1 MLPFGIGF
9 SEVLVVMV
17 VILLVIGPN
26 KLPDLAKTLG
36 KGVRAARRAGN
47 ELKNAINIDDDP
59 YPPPRPWMQQNTVSD
74 AESELVDEPNWSCDG
89 EGGFDPAEIP
99 GLEGTVAY
107 TGDEAPDGAS
117 EDEVAPT
124 NPVSADVEE
133 APKDAAADGV
143 EPSPDEADRVDD

>member
-47 ELKNAINIDDDP
+47 ELKQAIQIEDDP
-59 YPPPRPWMQQNTVSD
+59 YPQRPWMQQNVISD
-74 AESELVDEPNWSCDG
+74 AESEFVDDQAWGCDG
-89 EGGFDPAEIP
+89 EGGVNPNVAP
-99 GLEGTVAY
+99 GLAGTVARTENAVLDDDSEAEADDPVATAGDADPE
-107 TGDEAPDGAS
+107 TGDAES
-117 EDEVAPT
+117 
-124 NPVSADVEE
+124 
-133 APKDAAADGV
+133 
-143 EPSPDEADRVDD
+143 DEANRVDG

>member
-47 ELKNAINIDDDP
+47 ELKQAIQIEDDP
-59 YPPPRPWMQQNTVSD
+59 YPQRPWMQQNIVSD
-74 AESELVDEPNWSCDG
+74 VESEFVDDQGWGCDG
-89 EGGFDPAEIP
+89 EGGLNTNEAT
-99 GLEGTVAY
+99 GVTGTVAR
-107 TGDEAPDGAS
+107 TENAFLDEDSEAEAGEGRATAGDDAPETDDVESDEA
-117 EDEVAPT
+117 
-124 NPVSADVEE
+124 N
-133 APKDAAADGV
+133 
-143 EPSPDEADRVDD
+143 RVDG

>member
-47 ELKNAINIDDDP
+47 ELKQAISIEDEP
-59 YPPPRPWMQQNTVSD
+59 YQPPRPWMQQNSVSD
-74 AESELVDEPNWSCDG
+74 AESELITDENWACDG
-89 EGGFDPAEIP
+89 EGGTKTDAVS
-99 GLEGTVAY
+99 GVMGTVARADAPLMESD
-107 TGDEAPDGAS
+107 TSDGSADEAS
-117 EDEVAPT
+117 ED
-124 NPVSADVEE
+124 NS
-133 APKDAAADGV
+133 
-143 EPSPDEADRVDD
+143 DEANRVDG

>member
-47 ELKNAINIDDDP
+47 ELKNAISIDDDP
-59 YPPPRPWMQQNTVSD
+59 YPPPRPWMQQDSVSD
-74 AESELVDEPNWSCDG
+74 AESEFVEEPNWSCDG
-89 EGGFDPAEIP
+89 EGGFDPGSTP
-99 GLEGTVAY
+99 GLAGTVAHS
-107 TGDEAPDGAS
+107 GDEDPGVASDEGAAS
-117 EDEVAPT
+117 ADEVAAPVDTAPT
-124 NPVSADVEE
+124 DIADAVVET
-133 APKDAAADGV
+133 
-143 EPSPDEADRVDD
+143 SPDEVDRVDG